1 MGRNIIRGVVFWGI
15 SVVASSALA
24 QTSTGNI
31 PRVCLTTTDPSITL
45 LNDPTSIVVQRNTSS
60 TPADD
65 YCVGAIDPLV
75 LSIFNSRAG
84 SARGGFV
91 INPPESFSSSSLNDA
106 NILQTIPLQSI
117 PPNIEGKVWIVDARE
132 RSSGGWNVQCKSI
145 EIARQKN
152 FQAQLTQCTETS
164 GILEV
169 FPASVFQNVNIR
181 FSLIGFSGSTII
193 NQDLNRNLIASQ
205 PISLKEGASISTA
218 NLQVNT
224 QYLTSDSRAH
234 TCPLQQVRVQILT
247 TQQAPRLV
255 ELDRRANEN
264 EVKLTVGNINPNLS
278 FSVDRGPVTGG
289 RQQVLANVKGPS
301 VTVPMGAGMED
312 ACFSVSI
319 DGICPSTPRITSNVL
334 CSSKLTGKLLPTASG
349 DAEAIF
355 QWSRPTQNPPVID
368 QMGRRSDN
376 VTFSISSA
384 ATQTKQFVNC
394 SINQFEFTVTQTLLE
409 SGFEVVVHTNTLDLD
424 PRKTLFVPSEKLVV
438 SMSETASPEVVVR
451 LSDLISSNA
460 GLNLYIEQK
469 TGTGAFQPIN
479 PPDPT
484 DFTLD
489 VSSNPSGAHCFR
501 FGRSICGVKS
511 PPSSEFCVIQN
522 ELLDDFMLKW
532 TAFTGHPEALEPI
545 YYIQYSNK
553 ADDPTFSRPKVLIPT
568 QDLTASV
575 RKMFSNEPTWSQ
587 FLVRVFTQQTAVS
600 GGISYSFPVE
610 VFRPLALY
618 LPTAFTPN
626 GDGEN
631 DFFKIANAFSGTGFI
646 RIYNRLGQIIYYTE
660 DLSVGWDGT
669 TDSGVKLPTGMY
681 QFEVQVTNTMGQVWK
696 RVGSVFLVR

>member
-181 FSLIGFSGSTII
+181 FSLIGFSGSSPVNIP
-193 NQDLNRNLIASQ
+193 LNRSQIASQ
-205 PISLKEGASISTA
+205 QVTLLGGARIPTA

-234 TCPLQQVRVQILT
+234 TCPLQQVQVQILN

-264 EVKLTVGNINPNLS
+264 EVKLTVGNINPNLN
-278 FSVDRGPVTGG
+278 FSVDRGPITGG
-289 RQQVLANVKGPS
+289 RQQVLANAKGPS

-319 DGICPSTPRITSNVL
+319 VGICPSTPRLTSNVV
-334 CSSKLTGKLLPTASG
+334 CSSKLTGSLIPTVGG
-349 DAEAIF
+349 DAQAEL
-355 QWSRPTQNPPVID
+355 QWTRPSQNPPPLTQTVVRGVGSQVIIPAAIT
-368 QMGRRSDN
+368 QIPQFLSCSVGPFE
-376 VTFSISSA
+376 FSI
-384 ATQTKQFVNC
+384 
-394 SINQFEFTVTQTLLE
+394 IQTLLE
-409 SGFEVVVHTNTLDLD
+409 SGFEVVVHTNTLDLN
-424 PRKTLFVPSEKLVV
+424 PSKGLLPPSEKLVV
-438 SMSETASPEVVVR
+438 SMTENASPDVIVR
-451 LSDLISSNA
+451 LSDLTTINT
-460 GLNLYIEQK
+460 GLNLYVEQK
-469 TGTGAFQPIN
+469 TGTGTFQEIRPV
-479 PPDPT
+479 DPKN
-484 DFTLD
+484 FSLN
-489 VSSNPSGAHCFR
+489 VASNPSGAHCFR

-511 PPSSEFCVIQN
+511 PPSPEFCVIQN

-553 ADDPTFSRPKVLIPT
+553 ADDPTFSRPKVLRPT

-575 RKMFSNEPTWSQ
+575 REMFSNEPTWSQ